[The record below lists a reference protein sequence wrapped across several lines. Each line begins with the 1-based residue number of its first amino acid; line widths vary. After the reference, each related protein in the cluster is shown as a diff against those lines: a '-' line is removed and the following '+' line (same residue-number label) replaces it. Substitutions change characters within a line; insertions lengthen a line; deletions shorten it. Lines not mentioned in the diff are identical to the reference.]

1 MPGYRELP
9 LRFVGRVADATR
21 VAQERDAVGDANA
34 AIFLYE
40 AAVALTLADG
50 DGVPGFLCGRL
61 AVLYRKAGR
70 LEDEILLL
78 ERYAM
83 SQVSETLLNRF
94 VSRLGKVRALSDR
107 VVRRDSGAL
116 ASVRLIAPARRASSK
131 AEGARARALLHRAIP
146 SDAHG

>member
-9 LRFVGRVADATR
+9 LRFTGRVADATR
-21 VAQERDAVGDANA
+21 AAQEREGAGDANA
-34 AIFLYE
+34 AMSLYE
-40 AAVALTLADG
+40 AALAMALAEG

-78 ERYAM
+78 EGYAM
-83 SQVSETLLNRF
+83 NQESETLLNRF
-94 VSRLGKVRALSDR
+94 VSRLGKARALAAR

-116 ASVRLIAPARRASSK
+116 ASVRLIRPARRASSRV
-131 AEGARARALLHRAIP
+131 EGAGARALLHREIS
-146 SDAHG
+146 SDHRG